1 LKKASDPPRD
11 PEIDRFIDILW
22 AQKGL
27 AELTLSAYQQDL
39 LLFSRWLEPQGSS
52 LASAD
57 QASVQQFLA
66 QRFDAGASARSNARL
81 LSTLK
86 QYYRHLVRLG
96 DRQDSPTALI
106 SAPKIHRSLPQ
117 SMAESEV
124 EKLLQAPDLESDYGL
139 RDRCMLELMYSS
151 GLRVSE
157 LVSLHLN
164 QVNTRLGLV
173 RLVGKGSKERVVPVG
188 EEALHWM
195 TRYLEQ
201 ARPGLQ
207 ALKANSD
214 ALFLSSR
221 GSAITRQAFWGGRQ
235 DRFFTALAAPRLRH
249 SPAQSRRRSTHRAN
263 VAGTQQPFD
272 HANLHPH
279 RANAPA
285 VDPRPPPPTRLNVFV
300 KEDTGIGSR
309 RGAEAQG
316 NAEVFGGRCPSFKL
330 YSA

>member
-1 LKKASDPPRD
+1 MKKASNPPRD
-11 PEIDRFIDILW
+11 PEIDRFIDSLW

-39 LLFSRWLEPQGSS
+39 LLFSRWLEQQGSS
-52 LASAD
+52 LARAD
-57 QASVQQFLA
+57 QASVQRFLA
-66 QRFDAGASARSNARL
+66 QRFDAGSSARSNARL

-96 DRQDSPTALI
+96 DRQDNPTALI

-157 LVSLHLN
+157 LVGLHLN

-188 EEALHWM
+188 EEALHWL

-221 GSAITRQAFWGGRQ
+221 GSAITRQAFWQ
-235 DRFFTALAAPRLRH
+235 NIKKHLLTAGVKTVFSPHSLRH
-249 SPAQSRRRSTHRAN
+249 AFATHLLNHGADLRTVQMLLGHSSLSTTQIYTHIAQ
-263 VAGTQQPFD
+263 
-272 HANLHPH
+272 
-279 RANAPA
+279 
-285 VDPRPPPPTRLNVFV
+285 TRLQS
-300 KEDTGIGSR
+300 IHAR
-309 RGAEAQG
+309 HHPRG
-316 NAEVFGGRCPSFKL
+316 
-330 YSA
+330 

>member
-1 LKKASDPPRD
+1 MKKASNPPRD
-11 PEIDRFIDILW
+11 PEIDRFIDSLW

-39 LLFSRWLEPQGSS
+39 LLFSRWLEQQGSS
-52 LASAD
+52 LARAD
-57 QASVQQFLA
+57 QASVQRFLA
-66 QRFDAGASARSNARL
+66 QRFDAGSSARSNARL

-96 DRQDSPTALI
+96 DRQDNPTALI

-157 LVSLHLN
+157 LVGLHLN

-188 EEALHWM
+188 EEALHWL

-221 GSAITRQAFWGGRQ
+221 GSAITRQAFWQ
-235 DRFFTALAAPRLRH
+235 NIKKHLFTAGVKTAFSPHSLRH
-249 SPAQSRRRSTHRAN
+249 AFATHLLNHGADLRTVQMLLGHSSLSTTQIYTHIAQ
-263 VAGTQQPFD
+263 
-272 HANLHPH
+272 
-279 RANAPA
+279 
-285 VDPRPPPPTRLNVFV
+285 TRLQS
-300 KEDTGIGSR
+300 IHAR
-309 RGAEAQG
+309 HHPRG
-316 NAEVFGGRCPSFKL
+316 
-330 YSA
+330 

>member
-1 LKKASDPPRD
+1 MKKTSNPQRD
-11 PEIDRFIDILW
+11 PEIDRFIDSLW

-39 LLFSRWLEPQGSS
+39 LLFSRWLAQQGSS
-52 LASAD
+52 LSKAD
-57 QASVQQFLA
+57 QSSVQQFLA
-66 QRFDAGASARSNARL
+66 HRFDSGASARSNARL

-96 DRQDSPTALI
+96 ERQDNPTALI

-117 SMAESEV
+117 SMAESDV
-124 EKLLQAPDLESDYGL
+124 EILLQAPDQESDYGL

-157 LVSLHLN
+157 LVSLQLN

-188 EEALHWM
+188 EEALHWL

-207 ALKANSD
+207 ASKANSD

-221 GSAITRQAFWGGRQ
+221 GSAITRQAFWQNIKQHLLKAGVK
-235 DRFFTALAAPRLRH
+235 TAFSPHSLRH
-249 SPAQSRRRSTHRAN
+249 AFATHLLNHGADLRTVQMLLGHSSLSTTQIYTHVAQ
-263 VAGTQQPFD
+263 
-272 HANLHPH
+272 
-279 RANAPA
+279 
-285 VDPRPPPPTRLNVFV
+285 TRLQS
-300 KEDTGIGSR
+300 IHAR
-309 RGAEAQG
+309 HHPRG
-316 NAEVFGGRCPSFKL
+316 
-330 YSA
+330 

>member
-1 LKKASDPPRD
+1 MKKATDPRRD
-11 PEIDRFIDILW
+11 PAIDRFIDSLW

-39 LLFSRWLEPQGSS
+39 LQFSRWLEERGSCLS
-52 LASAD
+52 KAD
-57 QASVQQFLA
+57 QSSVQQFLA

-96 DRQDSPTALI
+96 DRQDNPTALI

-157 LVSLHLN
+157 LVGLQLS
-164 QVNTRLGLV
+164 QVNARLGLV

-188 EEALHWM
+188 EEALHWL
-195 TRYLEQ
+195 TRYLDQ

-207 ALKANSD
+207 GLKAASD

-221 GSAITRQAFWGGRQ
+221 GSAITRQAFWQNIKKHLQKAGVK
-235 DRFFTALAAPRLRH
+235 TAFSPHSLRH
-249 SPAQSRRRSTHRAN
+249 AFATHLLNHGADLRTVQMLLGHSSLSTTQIYTHIAQ
-263 VAGTQQPFD
+263 
-272 HANLHPH
+272 
-279 RANAPA
+279 
-285 VDPRPPPPTRLNVFV
+285 TRLQS
-300 KEDTGIGSR
+300 IHAR
-309 RGAEAQG
+309 HHPRG
-316 NAEVFGGRCPSFKL
+316 
-330 YSA
+330 